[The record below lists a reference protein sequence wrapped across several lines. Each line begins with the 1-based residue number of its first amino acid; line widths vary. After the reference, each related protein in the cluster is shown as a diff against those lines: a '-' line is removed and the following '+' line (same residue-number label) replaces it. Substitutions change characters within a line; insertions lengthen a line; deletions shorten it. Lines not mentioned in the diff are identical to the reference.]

1 MMSKAFD
8 AIQNIDVGI
17 EILLFYFGRNI
28 KILVLDFG
36 K

>member
-8 AIQNIDVGI
+8 AVQNIDVSI
-17 EILLFYFGRNI
+17 EILLFYFGRSI